1 AHTHCLIIFLKN
13 IRFDERDAYSI
24 DRNPFVNS

>member
-1 AHTHCLIIFLKN
+1 LIIFLKN

-24 DRNPFVNS
+24 DSSPFVNSQK